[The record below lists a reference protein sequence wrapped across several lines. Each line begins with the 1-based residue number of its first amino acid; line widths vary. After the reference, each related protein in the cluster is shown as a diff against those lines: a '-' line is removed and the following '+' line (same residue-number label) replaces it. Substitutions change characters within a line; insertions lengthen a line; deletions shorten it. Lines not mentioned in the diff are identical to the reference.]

1 MASSCLRLRT
11 EQSPGPVFRND
22 PRASTTIPRVNAE
35 SPGKRERGD
44 ATPFDDLNQLLV
56 ELVVGAKEVLGDSF
70 CGAYLQGSFAV
81 GDADAH
87 SDVDFIVVTKD
98 DVTPE
103 QQAELQAL
111 HQTLYALPT
120 SWAQHLE
127 GSYIPRKV
135 LRRPDPDRRPLLYL
149 NNGATEFALDNHDNT
164 AVVRW
169 SLREHGVVLAGPD
182 PREFVDPIAA
192 DELRADVRW
201 ALGHWQAWFRSID
214 SINRRALAVAVL
226 SHARILHTLAI
237 GEVSSKRTAGEWALH
252 ALDPEWAPLIRWA
265 LEDRT
270 DPWTKVREP
279 ADPALLRRTRQ
290 FIDYAAGWAAEH

>member
-1 MASSCLRLRT
+1 MNA
-11 EQSPGPVFRND
+11 QSPG
-22 PRASTTIPRVNAE
+22 S
-35 SPGKRERGD
+35 RERGD

-56 ELVVGAKEVLGDSF
+56 ELVVGATEVLGDSF

-81 GDADAH
+81 GDADAD
-87 SDVDFIVVTKD
+87 SDVDFIVVTKE
-98 DVTPE
+98 DVTPK

-111 HQTLYALPT
+111 HQTLYTLPT

-149 NNGATEFALDNHDNT
+149 DNGATEFALDNHDNT

-182 PREFVDPIAA
+182 PRELVEPIAA
-192 DELRADVRW
+192 DKLRAEMRW

-214 SINRRALAVAVL
+214 SISRRALAVAVL

-237 GEVSSKRTAGEWALH
+237 GEVSSKRTAGEWALR

-265 LEDRT
+265 LEDRP

-279 ADPALLRRTRQ
+279 ADPALLHRTRQ
-290 FIDYAAGWAAEH
+290 FLDYAAGWAAEH

>member
-1 MASSCLRLRT
+1 MKPSSHNIRSYRPILAA
-11 EQSPGPVFRND
+11 VFEPIRFPDLNSVLAD
-22 PRASTTIPRVNAE
+22 LVTGARASLAE
-35 SPGKRERGD
+35 
-44 ATPFDDLNQLLV
+44 N
-56 ELVVGAKEVLGDSF
+56 F

-87 SDVDFIVVTKD
+87 SDVDFIVVTEG

-103 QQAELQAL
+103 QQAELQVL

-120 SWAQHLE
+120 TWAQHLE
-127 GSYIPRKV
+127 GSYIPREV

-149 NNGATEFALDNHDNT
+149 NNGATEFALDSHDNT

-182 PREFVDPIAA
+182 PRELVDPIPA
-192 DELRADVRW
+192 DELSADVRW
-201 ALGHWQAWFRSID
+201 ALGHWQWWFRSID
-214 SINRRALAVAVL
+214 SIDRRALAVAVL

-265 LEDRT
+265 LEDRP

-279 ADPALLRRTRQ
+279 ADPTLLRRTRK
-290 FIDYAAGWAAEH
+290 FIDYAAEWADEN

>member
-1 MASSCLRLRT
+1 VSS
-11 EQSPGPVFRND
+11 
-22 PRASTTIPRVNAE
+22 E
-35 SPGKRERGD
+35 SPRERERAD

-56 ELVVGAKEVLGDSF
+56 RLVTGVRGVLGDSF
-70 CGAYLQGSFAV
+70 RGAYLQGSFAV
-81 GDADAH
+81 GDADAY
-87 SDVDFIVVTKD
+87 SDVDFIFVTEN

-111 HQTLYALPT
+111 HQRLYALPT
-120 SWAQHLE
+120 AWAQHLE

-149 NNGATEFALDNHDNT
+149 DNGATEFTVDNHDNT
-164 AVVRW
+164 AIVRW
-169 SLREHGVVLAGPD
+169 SLRERGVVLAGPD
-182 PREFVDPIAA
+182 PRELVDPITA
-192 DELRADVRW
+192 DELRAEVRW
-201 ALGHWQAWFRSID
+201 ALGQWRAWFRSIG

-237 GEVSSKRTAGEWALH
+237 GEVSSKRTAGEWALY

-265 LEDRT
+265 LEDRP

-290 FIDYAAGWAAEH
+290 FIDYAARWASGY